1 MEQYKRKEGWDSRE
15 GQLLCKRNDTKSRT
29 IVKKRSVKT
38 NQKSIYKIS
47 IFISTYVYQKT
58 KHWYDI
64 ILTDQKKYVYLYTC
78 SIDARFSL
86 FFYASRLATRL
97 LH

>member
-38 NQKSIYKIS
+38 NQK
-47 IFISTYVYQKT
+47 
-58 KHWYDI
+58 
-64 ILTDQKKYVYLYTC
+64 KYIQNKYLYIYIC
-78 SIDARFSL
+78 ISKN
-86 FFYASRLATRL
+86 
-97 LH
+97 